1 MRATYSDV
9 TELPI
14 TINFSSWLKLNQL
27 AEKINNKEYRIVGS
41 GKNLEFNNLQFIPYP
56 AFFAFGEFNAEQLD
70 ILSNADY
77 ILKLEISSS
86 GATGNNSIPLYVQLS
101 VPEFTQ
107 LLSNVMDA
115 KRRNIPLLYR
125 IVIYKVSATKLVIS
139 FLTGF
144 GG

>member
-1 MRATYSDV
+1 MRTTYSEV

-14 TINFSSWLKLNQL
+14 TINFSSWLKWSQL

-41 GKNLEFNNLQFIPYP
+41 GKNLDFNNLQFIPYP
-56 AFFAFGEFNAEQLD
+56 AFFAFGEFDAKQLE
-70 ILSNADY
+70 ILSTADY
-77 ILKLEISSS
+77 MLKLEISSS
-86 GATGNNSIPLYVQLS
+86 GATRDNSVPLYIQLS
-101 VPEFTQ
+101 VPELTQ
-107 LLSNVMDA
+107 LLSNVVDA

-144 GG
+144 GE